1 MTDFIQENLF
11 SIILCIMNAIL
22 IILYIA
28 NNIKLVKLRKSY
40 KSFMERLGKGE
51 NIAENIQQFINKTET
66 VEKQNQELL
75 AYTKDLENHM
85 QNCLQKVG
93 VVRYNAFDDVGSDLS
108 FALAILDNHNNG
120 YVLNGI
126 YAREN
131 SNIYAKPVENGMS
144 PYVLSVEEKE
154 AIKKAI
160 NQK

>member
-11 SIILCIMNAIL
+11 SIILCIMSAIL
-22 IILYIA
+22 IILYIS
-28 NNIKLVKLRKSY
+28 NNIKLMKLRKSY
-40 KSFMERLGKGE
+40 KDFMERLGKGE
-51 NIAENIQQFINKTET
+51 NIAENIQQFINKTEN
-66 VEKQNQELL
+66 VEKQNKELL
-75 AYTKDLENHM
+75 EYTKKLEDNM

-108 FALAILDNHNNG
+108 FALAILDNYNNG

-131 SNIYAKPVENGMS
+131 SNIYAKPVENGKS
-144 PYVLSVEEKE
+144 TYILSVEEKE
-154 AIKKAI
+154 AIEKAI

>member
-11 SIILCIMNAIL
+11 SIILCIMSAIL
-22 IILYIA
+22 IILYIS
-28 NNIKLVKLRKSY
+28 NNIKLMKLRKSY
-40 KSFMERLGKGE
+40 KDFMERLGKGE
-51 NIAENIQQFINKTET
+51 NIAENIQQFINKTEN
-66 VEKQNQELL
+66 VEKQNKELL
-75 AYTKDLENHM
+75 EYTKKLEDNM

-131 SNIYAKPVENGMS
+131 SNIYAKPVENGKS
-144 PYVLSVEEKE
+144 TYILSVEEKE
-154 AIKKAI
+154 AIEKAI